1 MNDDTEYP
9 RLEGQITWYDTK
21 STFHRKAYKRFK
33 IASIMAAACVPL
45 AAGLGW
51 HAAFPGALGVVVVIS
66 EGLLQLNQ
74 HHENWIRYRATCE
87 SLQHEKYRY
96 LLRTGIYDLPDTDAF
111 KLLADRIEGLIS
123 QESSVW
129 IDMRRSVEKSAPTES
144 TSIDT

>member
-1 MNDDTEYP
+1 MKDDTEYP

-21 STFHRKAYKRFK
+21 SSFHRKAYKRFK

-45 AAGLGW
+45 AAGLGL
-51 HAAFPGALGVVVVIS
+51 HAAFPGVLGIVVVIS

-87 SLQHEKYRY
+87 NLRHEKYRY
-96 LLRTGIYDLPDTDAF
+96 LIRAGIYDLPDTDAF
-111 KLLADRIEGLIS
+111 KLLADRIEVLIS

-129 IDMRRSVEKSAPTES
+129 IDMRRNVEKPTSAEDAPANT
-144 TSIDT
+144 